1 MQLIPDALSAAR
13 ERYRVTR
20 PGGVAAART
29 WDSREGMDL
38 FRIFWDAATALDLSA
53 ESLRETNRPNGYK
66 ENLQTLWEA
75 AGFENIAMKRLAIQM
90 DFTSFDDFWRP
101 YLAGAGP
108 AGAYVVTL
116 SKNDQTTLRDLL
128 YE

>member
-1 MQLIPDALSAAR
+1 
-13 ERYRVTR
+13 
-20 PGGVAAART
+20 
-29 WDSREGMDL
+29 
-38 FRIFWDAATALDLSA
+38 
-53 ESLRETNRPNGYK
+53 
-66 ENLQTLWEA
+66 
-75 AGFENIAMKRLAIQM
+75 MKRLAIQM